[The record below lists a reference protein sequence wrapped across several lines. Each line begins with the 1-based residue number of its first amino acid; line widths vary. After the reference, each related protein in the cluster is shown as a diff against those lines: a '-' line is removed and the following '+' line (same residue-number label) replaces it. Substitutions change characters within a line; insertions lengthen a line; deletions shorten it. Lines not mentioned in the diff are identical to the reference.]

1 MKRMEAIMG
10 GEIKAFRAGAC
21 KLCIFILLYVL
32 SAGSMLSVMLGVR
45 DTQVSSIVTHVTYSQ
60 LGEAEI

>member
-1 MKRMEAIMG
+1 MEAITG
-10 GEIKAFRAGAC
+10 GEIKAFRAGKC

-32 SAGSMLSVMLGVR
+32 SAGSMLSVTLGVR
-45 DTQVSSIVTHVTYSQ
+45 DTQVSSIVTDVTYSL